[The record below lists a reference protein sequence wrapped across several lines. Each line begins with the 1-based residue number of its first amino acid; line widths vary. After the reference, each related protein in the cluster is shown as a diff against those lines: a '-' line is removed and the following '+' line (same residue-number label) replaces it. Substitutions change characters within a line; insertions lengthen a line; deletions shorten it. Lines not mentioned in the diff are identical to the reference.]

1 MVGHKRLI
9 YAIDKTD
16 MTKENIRK
24 LTVDFF
30 KNELGFTD
38 EEIIF
43 IDGNAFEEI
52 DEVWQKKFNAET

>member
-1 MVGHKRLI
+1 LVGHKRLI

-30 KNELGFTD
+30 KIELGFTD

-43 IDGNAFEEI
+43 IDRNAFGKI
-52 DEVWQKKFNAET
+52 DGVLQTKFNAET

>member
-1 MVGHKRLI
+1 
-9 YAIDKTD
+9 

-30 KNELGFTD
+30 KIELGFTD

-43 IDGNAFEEI
+43 IDRNAFEKI
-52 DEVWQKKFNAET
+52 DGVWQTKFNAET

>member
-24 LTVDFF
+24 LTFDFF

-38 EEIIF
+38 KEIIF
-43 IDGNAFEEI
+43 IDGNAFEKI
-52 DEVWQKKFNAET
+52 DGVRYKKFSAET